1 LRLDV
6 DVRDLEGVRAMSEPR
21 TLMRDAG
28 ERFHRAVEFAFDDA
42 LQRRLRYHLLRL
54 TVVGMS
60 HDEVPLIVELAR
72 RAFED
77 ADVAGQATAIRERPG
92 ASVLASAIADVVERS
107 RTGDQFAPR
116 ADVVVGAVVGA
127 YAGLM
132 DAGSADPAEATT
144 AAVLGAVGGGTAVSV
159 GRFIGTQLA
168 AVGAAEYLRTDEQ
181 S

>member
-1 LRLDV
+1 
-6 DVRDLEGVRAMSEPR
+6 MSEPQ

-28 ERFHRAVEFAFDDA
+28 ERFDRAVEFAFDDA
-42 LQRRLRYHLLRL
+42 LQRRLRYHVLRL
-54 TVVGMS
+54 TVVGLS
-60 HDEVPLIVELAR
+60 HDEVPLILELAR

-77 ADVAGQATAIRERPG
+77 ADVASEVRAIRERPG

-168 AVGAAEYLRTDEQ
+168 AVGAAEYLRTDER